1 MAVINCPQCNKK
13 ISDKAKVC
21 PHCEL
26 TFEDFDQEK
35 FSSMKKINFIKKS
48 QRIMTYSFI
57 AMLLFCGGFLYYYS
71 QNVQLGTT
79 EFYLSVGAVVIG
91 FFMYI
96 ATRIQ
101 LILLKRRRK

>member
-13 ISDKAKVC
+13 ISDKAKTC
-21 PHCEL
+21 QHCQL
-26 TFEDFDQEK
+26 DFESFDQEK
-35 FSSMKKINFIKKS
+35 HENMQKVRMINKS
-48 QRIMTYSFI
+48 QKIMTYSFI

-71 QNVQLGTT
+71 QNVQPATT
-79 EFYLSVGAVVIG
+79 EFYISVGAIVIG